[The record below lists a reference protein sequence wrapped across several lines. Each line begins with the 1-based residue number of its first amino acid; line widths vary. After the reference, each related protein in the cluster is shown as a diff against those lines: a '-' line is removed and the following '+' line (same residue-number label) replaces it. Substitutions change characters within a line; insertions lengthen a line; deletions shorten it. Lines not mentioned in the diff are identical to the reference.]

1 MNLLQNLW
9 NLLITENELY
19 TNIITIPLTFLEVL
33 ITALIFTSILDIKY
47 SKKQMVI
54 YVITFSIFANIFCFA
69 IPAPYNSIF
78 NLILSP
84 ILVFISPASFSI
96 FKASWTTLLD
106 TPAFS
111 ASSLVVIINVLS

>member
-54 YVITFSIFANIFCFA
+54 YVITFSIFANM
-69 IPAPYNSIF
+69 
-78 NLILSP
+78 
-84 ILVFISPASFSI
+84 
-96 FKASWTTLLD
+96 
-106 TPAFS
+106 
-111 ASSLVVIINVLS
+111 

>member
-47 SKKQMVI
+47 SKK
-54 YVITFSIFANIFCFA
+54 
-69 IPAPYNSIF
+69 
-78 NLILSP
+78 
-84 ILVFISPASFSI
+84 
-96 FKASWTTLLD
+96 LL
-106 TPAFS
+106 
-111 ASSLVVIINVLS
+111 L